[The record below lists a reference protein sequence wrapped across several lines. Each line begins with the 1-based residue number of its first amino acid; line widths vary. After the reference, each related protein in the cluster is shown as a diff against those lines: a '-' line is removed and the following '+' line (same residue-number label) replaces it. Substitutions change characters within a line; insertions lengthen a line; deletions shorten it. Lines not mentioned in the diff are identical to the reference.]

1 KGQCGKRPLRGL
13 NRKKVVNEILHK
25 KIHVYKADKRRE
37 LQQQGDPDPSILPK
51 DNVLSKAESDDKKSQ
66 YLDKD
71 LVSALS
77 TKIMHAG
84 NTKSHSLYLHLGII
98 NCELG
103 QYAVCSAIT
112 EKQDTVTIQ
121 GLLLRFIQAGTNHP
135 KQVFKPLRRSETDG
149 LLKNGQQTKTEKCK
163 SALKALITDELDE
176 YEKLCYV
183 LDVFSDFVTSF
194 KILFKGKGSSS
205 PPLCAD
211 EVYRML

>member
-1 KGQCGKRPLRGL
+1 
-13 NRKKVVNEILHK
+13 
-25 KIHVYKADKRRE
+25 RE

-71 LVSALS
+71 LTPIIFDSTSGIA

-135 KQVFKPLRRSETDG
+135 KQVSSKD
-149 LLKNGQQTKTEKCK
+149 LL
-163 SALKALITDELDE
+163 LIKGGD
-176 YEKLCYV
+176 YG
-183 LDVFSDFVTSF
+183 TS
-194 KILFKGKGSSS
+194 
-205 PPLCAD
+205 
-211 EVYRML
+211 